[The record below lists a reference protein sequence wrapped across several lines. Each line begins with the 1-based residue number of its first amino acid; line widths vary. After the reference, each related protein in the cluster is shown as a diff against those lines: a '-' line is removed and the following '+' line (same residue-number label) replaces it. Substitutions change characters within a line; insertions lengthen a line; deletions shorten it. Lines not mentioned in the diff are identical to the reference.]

1 MTTQILLLIS
11 GLILLIGGS
20 NYLLKSAVELSVKL
34 KLSKVVIGLTVVSF
48 ATSAPELLIS
58 ISSALKGSADIAIS
72 NVIGSNIANIGL
84 VLGSALFFTSIKI
97 PKSNMVY
104 DWIFLMIIS
113 FVFYFFLEDY
123 TVNRVEGIILFT
135 GLILF
140 LFLIV
145 KIRKDDSNED
155 ISDEVTLS
163 NLNILVY
170 IIVSSFVLYVGSELF
185 VNSSIYFAKY
195 FGVSER
201 VIGLTLVAIGTS
213 LPELVTT
220 LVAIY
225 KSELDISIGNIIGSN
240 IFNILAVIGITSII
254 TDLNILSDGILEF
267 DIYVMI
273 LFSFFLLL
281 FYLSTKKRLL
291 NTYHGLIYFICFIAY
306 YIYII

>member
-84 VLGSALFFTSIKI
+84 VLGSALFFTRIKI

-104 DWIFLMIIS
+104 DWTFLMIIS

-273 LFSFFLLL
+273 LFSFVLLL

>member
-273 LFSFFLLL
+273 LFSFVLLL

>member
-84 VLGSALFFTSIKI
+84 VLGSALFFTRIKI

-104 DWIFLMIIS
+104 DWTFLMIIS

-123 TVNRVEGIILFT
+123 TVNMVEGIILFT

-273 LFSFFLLL
+273 LFSFVLLL

-306 YIYII
+306 YIYIM

>member
-104 DWIFLMIIS
+104 DWTFLMIIS
-113 FVFYFFLEDY
+113 FVFYFFLKDY
-123 TVNRVEGIILFT
+123 NVNRVEGIILFT

-170 IIVSSFVLYVGSELF
+170 IINQFKL
-185 VNSSIYFAKY
+185 
-195 FGVSER
+195 
-201 VIGLTLVAIGTS
+201 
-213 LPELVTT
+213 
-220 LVAIY
+220 
-225 KSELDISIGNIIGSN
+225 
-240 IFNILAVIGITSII
+240 
-254 TDLNILSDGILEF
+254 
-267 DIYVMI
+267 
-273 LFSFFLLL
+273 
-281 FYLSTKKRLL
+281 
-291 NTYHGLIYFICFIAY
+291 
-306 YIYII
+306 